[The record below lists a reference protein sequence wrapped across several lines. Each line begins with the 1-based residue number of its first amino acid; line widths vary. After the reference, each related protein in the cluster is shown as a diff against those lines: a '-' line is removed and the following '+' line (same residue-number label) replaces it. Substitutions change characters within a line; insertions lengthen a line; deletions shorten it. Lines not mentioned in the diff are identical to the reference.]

1 MWLFTFAAQRIYMR
15 YFIHLAYN
23 GANYAGWQI
32 QPNAPSVQQALNE
45 ALSTILRAEIYV
57 VGAGRTD
64 TGVHA
69 RQMFAHFDCD
79 LPFESSELAY
89 RLNRFLPADIAIRE
103 IFLVADDAHAR
114 FSATSRS
121 YQYFISPQKNPFASQ
136 TAWILER
143 PLDVTLMNE
152 AANLLLGE
160 KDFGAFSK
168 SNTQTKTNICN
179 VTKAQWVT
187 EGDFLVLHI
196 SANRFLRNMVRAI
209 VGSLV
214 DVGQNKTTVAGF
226 QDIIDRKD
234 RTLAGESAP
243 AHGLYLTHVA
253 YPKEILPH
261 GRS

>member
-1 MWLFTFAAQRIYMR
+1 MTNKKR

-23 GANYAGWQI
+23 GTNYAGWQI
-32 QPNAPSVQQALNE
+32 QPNALSVQQTLNE
-45 ALSTILRAEIYV
+45 ALSTILRTEVYV

-69 RQMFAHFDCD
+69 RQMYAHVDCD
-79 LPFESSELAY
+79 LPFEPTALAY
-89 RLNRFLPADIAIRE
+89 RLNRFLPPDIAIYE
-103 IFLVADDAHAR
+103 IFPVDADAHAR

-121 YQYFISPQKNPFASQ
+121 YQYFISPKKNPFAYTS
-136 TAWILER
+136 AWILER
-143 PLDVTLMNE
+143 PLDIPAMNE
-152 AANLLLGE
+152 ASVLLLGE

-179 VTKAQWVT
+179 VSHAQWVL
-187 EGDFLVLHI
+187 EGDLFVFHI
-196 SANRFLRNMVRAI
+196 TANRFLRNMVRAI

-226 QDIIDRKD
+226 QDIVTAKD

-253 YPKEILPH
+253 YPDEILNH

>member
-1 MWLFTFAAQRIYMR
+1 MTKQRH
-15 YFIHLAYN
+15 FIHLAYN

-32 QPNAPSVQQALNE
+32 QPNANSVQEMLNK
-45 ALSTILRAEIYV
+45 ALSTLLREAVYV

-69 RQMFAHFDCD
+69 RQMFAHVDCEAAFN
-79 LPFESSELAY
+79 PAELAF
-89 RLNRFLPADIAIRE
+89 RLNRFLPPDIAIKE
-103 IFLVADDAHAR
+103 IFAVADDAHAR

-121 YQYFISPQKNPFASQ
+121 YNYYISPTKNPFA
-136 TAWILER
+136 TDLAWLVEH
-143 PLDVTLMNE
+143 PLDVQKMNE
-152 AANLLLGE
+152 AATLLLGE

-179 VTKAQWVT
+179 VTEAKWIT

-214 DVGQNKTTVAGF
+214 NVGQNKTTVAGF
-226 QDIIDRKD
+226 QDIITAKN

-253 YPKEILPH
+253 YPTEIRKD